1 MFNGEKRA
9 KRFEWHRG
17 TINRPEKTERM
28 IVERTIKWGT
38 KGKKYFSIN
47 HVLHWTY
54 IDCTISI
61 NDPLQEVKNFQ
72 KIGKF
77 RKINNIIPCN
87 IHVVTRIYKTLD
99 AVDKV
104 KKKKGGG
111 GLKRRK
117 TASASCF
124 TKNAS
129 SLCRGR
135 GKGNLSKTFPSAV
148 LHKRRSS
155 KIPKPLPKW
164 CPFFDQPSFEQSGN
178 RAPPPLPPTITFRA
192 N

>member
-104 KKKKGGG
+104 KKKKKGWIKTKENS
-111 GLKRRK
+111 KRIVFHEKCIVFVPRK
-117 TASASCF
+117 GQRKLIKNFSLRRASQ
-124 TKNAS
+124 TT
-129 SLCRGR
+129 L
-135 GKGNLSKTFPSAV
+135 V
-148 LHKRRSS
+148 
-155 KIPKPLPKW
+155 
-164 CPFFDQPSFEQSGN
+164 
-178 RAPPPLPPTITFRA
+178 
-192 N
+192 